1 MTYDTW
7 ASKCDNQSFISLIPG
22 QEPSFKRVETKFK
35 NHFNILKP
43 EGLINDKYSKLTVY
57 KTFKDVY
64 LNHINYDWYLKA
76 DDDTFIFDNNFSRKY

>member
-1 MTYDTW
+1 
-7 ASKCDNQSFISLIPG
+7 
-22 QEPSFKRVETKFK
+22 VETKFK

-76 DDDTFIFDNNFSRKY
+76 DDDTFIFDNNLRLFLADKNSNDPVTFAYHFKGRGGYLSCDE